1 MKRREFIAGLAGAA
15 AWPIAAQAQQV
26 AMPVVGFLSPI
37 KAADAGIFLNAYRQG
52 LNEAGFVPGQ
62 NVRVEY
68 RWAEGQYDRLPGL
81 AADLAKMRV
90 AVITTMGDG
99 AFAAKAAQSNDAIP
113 VVFSLGDDPV
123 TRGLVASLNRPGGN
137 ITGATGIGHTLG
149 PKRLEFLYEL
159 LPTAKTIGFLT
170 NPKQASRLEV
180 NDVEQ
185 TAHALG
191 LKLEIFNASS
201 ADEIEKAFGNIAQDR
216 IDALIIAVDTFLYAE
231 SARIAS
237 LAARH
242 LVPTIGSLR
251 AFTVAGGLISFNSSV
266 HETMRQAA
274 IYTGRILKGEKAA
287 DLPVHLP
294 TKYELIVNLKAAK
307 ALGLTM
313 PTSMLLR
320 ADEVI
325 E

>member
-1 MKRREFIAGLAGAA
+1 
-15 AWPIAAQAQQV
+15 V
-26 AMPVVGFLSPI
+26 
-37 KAADAGIFLNAYRQG
+37 
-52 LNEAGFVPGQ
+52 
-62 NVRVEY
+62 
-68 RWAEGQYDRLPGL
+68 
-81 AADLAKMRV
+81 KMHV

-99 AFAAKAAQSNDAIP
+99 AFAAKAAQSETSIP

-149 PKRLEFLYEL
+149 PKRVEFLREL
-159 LPTAKTIGFLT
+159 LPTATTVGFLT
-170 NPKQASRLEV
+170 NPKQASRLES

-185 TAHALG
+185 TARALG
-191 LKLEIFNASS
+191 LKLQVLNASNG
-201 ADEIEKAFGNIAQDR
+201 DEIEKAFASIARDR
-216 IDALIIAVDTFLYAE
+216 VDALIIAVDTFLYAE

-237 LAARH
+237 LAARYSM
-242 LVPTIGSLR
+242 PTIGSLR

-266 HETMRQAA
+266 HDTMRQAA
-274 IYTGRILKGEKAA
+274 IYTGRILKGEKPA

-307 ALGLTM
+307 ALGLTV
-313 PTSMLLR
+313 PETLLAR